1 MNNRLE
7 QLSIA
12 YKKALG
18 AILLKEFPHVAS
30 LTVIDV
36 LIDPSG
42 RTGRVWLSTT
52 PETLKEVEERRGDIQ
67 GQLKEHVVTRYT
79 PKFSFI
85 LDDKYLDRID
95 NLFNK
100 IDSEDK

>member
-18 AILLKEFPHVAS
+18 AILLKEFPHIATLNVS
-30 LTVIDV
+30 DV

-42 RTGRVWLSTT
+42 KTGRVWLSTSI
-52 PETLKEVEERRGDIQ
+52 ETLKEVEQRRGDIQ
-67 GQLKEHVVTRYT
+67 NKLKKHVVTRYT
-79 PKFSFI
+79 PSFSFI
-85 LDDKYLDRID
+85 LDDRYLDRID
-95 NLFNK
+95 NLFTE
-100 IDSEDK
+100 IHHEG

>member
-18 AILLKEFPHVAS
+18 AILLKEFPHLTP

-42 RTGRVWLSTT
+42 KTGRVWLSTT
-52 PETLKEVEERRGDIQ
+52 GEILKEVEQRRGDIQ
-67 GQLKEHVVTRYT
+67 SQLKKHVVTRYT
-79 PKFSFI
+79 PKISFV
-85 LDDKYLDRID
+85 LDDKYLDKID
-95 NLFNK
+95 NLFTE
-100 IDSEDK
+100 IEHES

>member
-18 AILLKEFPHVAS
+18 AILLKEFPHLAS
-30 LTVIDV
+30 LTVTDV

-42 RTGRVWLSTT
+42 KTGRVWLATT
-52 PETLKEVEERRGDIQ
+52 EEILKEVEQKRGDIQ
-67 GQLKEHVVTRYT
+67 GQLKKHVITRYT
-79 PKFSFI
+79 PKISFV
-85 LDDKYLDRID
+85 LDDRYLDRID
-95 NLFNK
+95 NLFDK
-100 IDSEDK
+100 IDHEN

>member
-18 AILLKEFPHVAS
+18 AILLKEFPHIAT
-30 LTVIDV
+30 LTVVDV

-42 RTGRVWLSTT
+42 RTGRAWLSTT
-52 PETLKEVEERRGDIQ
+52 PEILKEVEQRRGDIQ
-67 GQLKEHVVTRYT
+67 SQLKEHVVTRYT
-79 PKFSFI
+79 PKFSFM
-85 LDDKYLDRID
+85 LDDKYLDQID
-95 NLFNK
+95 KLFGK
-100 IDSEDK
+100 IENED